1 MRYVNGL
8 TERKM
13 TPTVG
18 MAILVQFV
26 VGDVC
31 FAKNCKDEAALFMK
45 SQAITLV
52 PNDNRVVMLSHMIHI
67 QILHYMYIVQAT

>member
-1 MRYVNGL
+1 
-8 TERKM
+8 M

-31 FAKNCKDEAALFMK
+31 FAKNCKDEAALFIK
-45 SQAITLV
+45 ISSHHSSPKRV
-52 PNDNRVVMLSHMIHI
+52 NDNTGDRVVMLSHMIHI
-67 QILHYMYIVQAT
+67 QILHYMYIAQAT

>member
-1 MRYVNGL
+1 
-8 TERKM
+8 M

-45 SQAITLV
+45 ISSHHSSPKRV
-52 PNDNRVVMLSHMIHI
+52 NDNRVVMLSHMIHI